1 MLKYNI
7 NIIIAFFVEFE
18 DNIKTGCLKSETLL
32 TLENNKI
39 KIFKTLIDYMNL
51 QTVKFIRSYV
61 MRVYNDCSLL
71 SFGRGMKDID
81 NNYYLLRIKDILLDL
96 FFCVFSS
103 KNMENIEQINIQDIF
118 ILIHLVTEVGKTWLE
133 IKNYDN
139 RNDLVKKI
147 ECILNYLKIK
157 PNDMC
162 TFVNQD
168 LEYYN
173 YLIDYF
179 DFYLNKFV
187 KNDFNEINK
196 NENKIIYEEIN
207 TDLPPPSN
215 MIPSKKFR
223 NLIKKL

>member
-1 MLKYNI
+1 
-7 NIIIAFFVEFE
+7 
-18 DNIKTGCLKSETLL
+18 
-32 TLENNKI
+32 
-39 KIFKTLIDYMNL
+39 MNL

-118 ILIHLVTEVGKTWLE
+118 ILIHLVTEVGKVWLE

-187 KNDFNEINK
+187 KNDFNEMNK

-215 MIPSKKFR
+215 MIPSKKEKI
-223 NLIKKL
+223 NLEN

>member
-118 ILIHLVTEVGKTWLE
+118 ILIHLVTEVGKVWLK

-147 ECILNYLKIK
+147 E
-157 PNDMC
+157 
-162 TFVNQD
+162 
-168 LEYYN
+168 
-173 YLIDYF
+173 
-179 DFYLNKFV
+179 
-187 KNDFNEINK
+187 
-196 NENKIIYEEIN
+196 
-207 TDLPPPSN
+207 
-215 MIPSKKFR
+215 
-223 NLIKKL
+223 

>member
-61 MRVYNDCSLL
+61 MRLYNDCSLL

-96 FFCVFSS
+96 S
-103 KNMENIEQINIQDIF
+103 
-118 ILIHLVTEVGKTWLE
+118 G
-133 IKNYDN
+133 
-139 RNDLVKKI
+139 
-147 ECILNYLKIK
+147 
-157 PNDMC
+157 
-162 TFVNQD
+162 
-168 LEYYN
+168 
-173 YLIDYF
+173 
-179 DFYLNKFV
+179 
-187 KNDFNEINK
+187 
-196 NENKIIYEEIN
+196 
-207 TDLPPPSN
+207 
-215 MIPSKKFR
+215 
-223 NLIKKL
+223 